1 MAGTDPSPSNSPRPK
16 RFLITGAKGF
26 IGAWIA
32 KTLLEGGD
40 PPNVFDIDPGFQ
52 RFGAILSE
60 SQERL
65 AGHYFLH
72 GSSTYAENER

>member
-1 MAGTDPSPSNSPRPK
+1 MAQPSPSPSNSPRPK

-40 PPNVFDIDPGFQ
+40 PPNVFDIDPGF
-52 RFGAILSE
+52 
-60 SQERL
+60 ERL
-65 AGHYFLH
+65 SHILGE
-72 GSSTYAENER
+72 GRTNELET